1 MSELLGV
8 AVLGAGHMGADHIR
22 RLDRVVSGARV
33 AAVADPDAE
42 RAEEAV
48 AGIDGVT
55 VHTDAEAALDAPG
68 VEAVLIASP
77 GEAHEAA
84 LLAAFDRGL
93 PVLCEKPMVPDPAG
107 ALRVVE
113 AEARLGRRLAQIGF
127 MRRFDAEYRQLK
139 ALLDGG
145 RLGRPLMLH
154 CVHRNVSSPP
164 RFTSAMLIDSSVSHE
179 IDAARW
185 LLGQEL
191 TAVTVL
197 RPAPSSGAP
206 EGLLDPQF
214 VLLEAERGALV
225 DVEVFVNCG
234 FAYEVRCEAVCEA
247 GSARIGDARSTVVTA
262 AGRRSE
268 EVPQDYVVRFA
279 DAYDRQVR
287 AWVDATR
294 RGRVTG
300 PSAWDG
306 YAASAVAA
314 AGVRALESGARTP
327 VALARARPCT
337 PTPEP
342 GLRTRARRTPER
354 SPGNA
359 APPQVPYGFY
369 DLTAGRTTPSGCR
382 SRSAETMAYA
392 DGIAVSCVAKSLTP
406 RRELCNSRNGPS
418 LSPGSA
424 LAEPSAHRSAS
435 CRPISPRTAPPPS
448 RRAAARSRR

>member
-33 AAVADPDAE
+33 VAVADPDPE
-42 RAEEAV
+42 RARRAV
-48 AGIDGVT
+48 AGIDGVA
-55 VHTDAEAALDAPG
+55 VRAEVRDALAAPG

-77 GEAHEAA
+77 GPAHEEA
-84 LLAAFDRGL
+84 LLAAFERGL

-127 MRRFDAEYRQLK
+127 MRRYDAEYRQLK
-139 ALLDGG
+139 SLLDEGG
-145 RLGRPLMLH
+145 LGRPLMLH

-164 RFTSAMLIDSSVSHE
+164 GFTSAMLIDSSVSHE

-197 RPAPSSGAP
+197 RPRPSAGAP

-214 VLLEAERGALV
+214 VLFETDGGALV

-234 FAYEVRCEAVCEA
+234 FGYQVRCEAVCET
-247 GSARIGDARSTVVTA
+247 GSARIGEEQAVRVTA
-262 AGRRSE
+262 RAADRRA
-268 EVPQDYVVRFA
+268 VPQDYLVRFA
-279 DAYDRQVR
+279 DAYDREVQ

-306 YAASAVAA
+306 YAASVVAG
-314 AGVRALESGARTP
+314 AGVRALETGGR
-327 VALARARPCT
+327 VA
-337 PTPEP
+337 
-342 GLRTRARRTPER
+342 
-354 SPGNA
+354 
-359 APPQVPYGFY
+359 V
-369 DLTAGRTTPSGCR
+369 DL
-382 SRSAETMAYA
+382 
-392 DGIAVSCVAKSLTP
+392 P
-406 RRELCNSRNGPS
+406 RRP
-418 LSPGSA
+418 A
-424 LAEPSAHRSAS
+424 LYG
-435 CRPISPRTAPPPS
+435 
-448 RRAAARSRR
+448 